1 MSKVIVHIDLN
12 AFFVRCEEI
21 KDPSL
26 EGKAVAIGHEGRSG
40 IVSTCSYEARKFGVH
55 SGMPMFQATEA
66 CSHLIIKHGD
76 YRFYS
81 MMSHQFMEFVK
92 SYTPIMEQASVDE
105 CFADFTLPLKGIK
118 DVDGYFREFQKELY
132 KKTKLMCSIGVATTK
147 FVAKMAS
154 DYQKPMGLTIIR
166 NKDVP
171 KMLFPLEIEKMF
183 GVGKKTYPRLRQVG
197 VKTIGDLYNR
207 IEKEDEEIKNI
218 MGKFF
223 YTAKDWLN
231 CKGSDEIEVEPWNP
245 KSIGNSTTLAHDT
258 IEFSELKETFLLLA
272 KEVSARAIKERK
284 LGNTIQITVKDIEF
298 NSHNKSMT
306 IDNAI
311 NDEKTIYKV
320 ACDLYEKN
328 FLGTNVRLLGIT
340 LQNLI
345 DPQDM
350 AIQMT
355 LFDYETH
362 EEQSKTKLLINDLN
376 RKLKKPNLVRASEVK
391 KK

>member
-1 MSKVIVHIDLN
+1 
-12 AFFVRCEEI
+12 
-21 KDPSL
+21 
-26 EGKAVAIGHEGRSG
+26 
-40 IVSTCSYEARKFGVH
+40 
-55 SGMPMFQATEA
+55 
-66 CSHLIIKHGD
+66 
-76 YRFYS
+76 
-81 MMSHQFMEFVK
+81 
-92 SYTPIMEQASVDE
+92 
-105 CFADFTLPLKGIK
+105 
-118 DVDGYFREFQKELY
+118 
-132 KKTKLMCSIGVATTK
+132 
-147 FVAKMAS
+147 
-154 DYQKPMGLTIIR
+154 
-166 NKDVP
+166 
-171 KMLFPLEIEKMF
+171 MLFPLEIEKMF

-298 NSHNKSMT
+298 NSHNKSTT